1 MRIVFCPILG
11 YSPLHRRA
19 MAERMKKSLASLATA
34 ALLLAPG
41 SAGAAPAPRPW
52 KIAILVAQ
60 SGPSETQTNRG
71 FRDGLKALG
80 YVEKKNVAIEIVD
93 VKGDSAALKSAAA
106 ELVNKKVDLIF
117 TSGTRATQAAMEATK
132 EIPIVFRHP
141 ADPMDLG
148 FVKSMQRPGGNATGV
163 AAFSGR
169 TTEKRLEILKDL
181 VPDVRRV
188 HIFYDSNNP
197 FARANFAATR
207 AAAEK
212 LGLEVADHSIKSP
225 EELKTALN
233 ALQKK
238 DGDAIFEVSDDLV
251 ESQAE
256 LIFDTARQKS
266 LPTMFEGSDWAIK
279 GSMLSYGANY
289 YQMGRQAAAMANK
302 IFRGQSPKNL
312 PAERA
317 AKYDLMINL
326 RMVNAIGLTIPPE
339 KLKKADKIIR

>member
-1 MRIVFCPILG
+1 
-11 YSPLHRRA
+11 
-19 MAERMKKSLASLATA
+19 MKKILASLAAA
-34 ALLLAPG
+34 ALLLAAG
-41 SAGAAPAPRPW
+41 AAGAAPAPRPW

-80 YVEKKNVAIEIVD
+80 YVEKKNVVIEMID
-93 VKGDSAALKSAAA
+93 VKSDSAALKSAAA
-106 ELVNKKVDLIF
+106 ELAKKKVDLIF

-141 ADPMDLG
+141 ADPVELG
-148 FVKSMQRPGGNATGV
+148 FVKSMQRPGSNVTGV
-163 AAFSGR
+163 AAFSGQ

-181 VPDVRRV
+181 VPEVKRV
-188 HIFYDSNNP
+188 HIFYDSNNS

-207 AAAEK
+207 KAAEK
-212 LGLEVADHSIKSP
+212 LGLEAIDHSIKSP
-225 EELKTALN
+225 GELKTGLS

-289 YQMGRQAAAMANK
+289 YQMGRQAAVLANK
-302 IFRGQSPKNL
+302 IFRGQSPKSL
-312 PAERA
+312 PTERA
-317 AKYDLMINL
+317 AKYDLTVNL
-326 RMVNAIGLTIPPE
+326 RMVNAIGLAIPSE
-339 KLKKADKIIR
+339 KLKKADKVIR